1 MHICKLF
8 HKVSGFLESN
18 ETTYESPYI
27 GNTARVIF
35 YLGDNN
41 LFQHMDYQVLL
52 LFANYM
58 EAIMILCCEDWS

>member
-41 LFQHMDYQVLL
+41 LFQHIKLSRITRFY
-52 LFANYM
+52 
-58 EAIMILCCEDWS
+58 CCWLTIWKLS